1 MSQSRLLLVYR
12 EFIET
17 DEFHKTW
24 KSLELSDKELIELQN
39 MIMENPDCGT
49 LIQGTGGL
57 RKMRYSIHANKG
69 KSGGIR
75 VCYVD
80 FKGAEKTILV
90 TAFSKN
96 VKESLSAKEK
106 RVIKKLIEQLKQYY
120 GGNNYEEE

>member
-1 MSQSRLLLVYR
+1 MSQSRLLPVNR

-17 DEFHKTW
+17 DEFYKTW
-24 KSLELSDKELIELQN
+24 KSLELSDKELIGLQN

-80 FKGAEKTILV
+80 FKGAEKNDIGYS
-90 TAFSKN
+90 F
-96 VKESLSAKEK
+96 
-106 RVIKKLIEQLKQYY
+106 
-120 GGNNYEEE
+120 